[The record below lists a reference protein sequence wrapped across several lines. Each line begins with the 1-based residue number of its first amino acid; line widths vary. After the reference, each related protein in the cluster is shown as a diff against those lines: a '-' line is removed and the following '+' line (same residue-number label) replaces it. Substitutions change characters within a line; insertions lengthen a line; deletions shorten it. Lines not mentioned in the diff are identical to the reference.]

1 MRQKEIEM
9 MGRRRGKRQ
18 FEKRGKEQV
27 GKERKTKGR
36 G

>member
-18 FEKRGKEQV
+18 FEKRG
-27 GKERKTKGR
+27 GAGRKREENQG
-36 G
+36 